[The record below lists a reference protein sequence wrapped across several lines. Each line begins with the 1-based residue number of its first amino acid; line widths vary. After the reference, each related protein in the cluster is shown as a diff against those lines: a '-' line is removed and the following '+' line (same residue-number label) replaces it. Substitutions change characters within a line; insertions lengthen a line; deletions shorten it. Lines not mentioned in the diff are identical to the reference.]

1 MSTDDEE
8 TANLKFS
15 RTTDNAQITLKPE
28 LSLDSDSP
36 HQIQD
41 DFVSEGFFC
50 VGQITRS
57 FYMKGFVKN
66 YEGIGAEHQ
75 ETVLEPVPMLL
86 IAETNN
92 GQAWMDAKRRI
103 VPQEP
108 MFLGGKSRNWKAPSS
123 DYKNLMPFG
132 VANKICLADP
142 SSPIDFQKTIEMMRD
157 EIRRLFWMDAQA
169 STVLSLWIAG
179 TYVHQAFSAFPYV
192 WLNGLKGT
200 AKTSILEWMEKVA
213 YHAKMSSSMTKS
225 ALFRSVDETQA
236 TILCDEAETLL
247 VSGKDQDQ
255 SAKEKVALFNA
266 GYKQGATVTCSEA
279 KGEKFVVRSFSA
291 YSPKAMASIS
301 PIQDTLQSRSLIFT
315 MLKAMDGKY
324 STQLVNEEKCREIGE
339 QLYHF
344 RFQDGV
350 KMRSDATDQSAG
362 ITLSQEFQ
370 LKNREWE
377 IFKPILFLAK
387 HLTPDWMDDVK
398 SFIEDQK
405 QIQAIDNR
413 LSNEAQICVMLY
425 EKAVEGENAPRDA
438 KDTIFYGEFLKYIK
452 ETDPSLK
459 WVHPKTLGN
468 ILRKAGLG
476 KLLSK
481 WGKGA
486 VIRLD
491 KNAIGAALERL
502 GVTDV
507 DEHLSKP
514 EDKDQAMID
523 HFEKVEQ

>member
-28 LSLDSDSP
+28 LSLDTDSP

-41 DFVSEGFFC
+41 DFVTEGFYC
-50 VGQITRS
+50 VGEIKRS

-103 VPQEP
+103 EPQQP
-108 MFLGGKSRNWKAPSS
+108 MFLGGKSRNWKVPSM
-123 DYKNLMPFG
+123 DHRNLMPFA
-132 VANKICLADP
+132 VADRICRADP
-142 SSPIDFQKTIEMMRD
+142 SAPIDFQKTIETMRG
-157 EIRRLFWMDAQA
+157 EIRRLFWMDKQA
-169 STVLSLWIAG
+169 STVLALWNAG
-179 TYVHQAFSAFPYV
+179 TYVHQAFQAFPYI

-200 AKTSILEWMEKVA
+200 AKTSILEWLEKTA
-213 YHAKMSSSMTKS
+213 YHAKMSSLMTKS

-255 SAKEKVALFNA
+255 SAQEKVSLYNA
-266 GYKQGATVTCSEA
+266 GYRAGATVTCTESR
-279 KGEKFVVRSFSA
+279 GEKFVVRSFSA

-301 PIQDTLQSRSLIFT
+301 PIHETLQSRSLIFT
-315 MLKAMDGKY
+315 MLKAMEGKY
-324 STQLVNEEKCREIGE
+324 SAQLVNEVKCREIVE

-350 KMRSDATDQSAG
+350 KLRSDATDQNAG

-387 HLTPDWMDDVK
+387 HLAPDWVGEVK

-405 QIQAIDNR
+405 TIQAIDNR
-413 LSNEAQICVMLY
+413 LTTEAQICVLLY
-425 EKAVEGENAPRDA
+425 EKAVEGENALRDA
-438 KDTIFYGEFLKYIK
+438 IDTIFYADFLKFIK
-452 ETDPSLK
+452 ESDPGLK
-459 WVHPKTLGN
+459 WMRPKSLGN
-468 ILRKAGLG
+468 ILRKSGLS
-476 KLLSK
+476 KLLDK

-486 VIRLD
+486 VIKLD
-491 KNAIGAALERL
+491 KTAIGEALDRL
-502 GVTDV
+502 GVTNV
-507 DEHLSKP
+507 DEHLSKS

-523 HFEKVEQ
+523 HFEKVDE